1 MPRSDEH
8 ALENLIRRSEEL
20 IQDISI
26 MGAPGRPALEYSPP
40 EGTPPEA
47 QVDPSTDGTVDVVV
61 SKDEMAVR
69 VSFHPPTG
77 DGKPVT
83 LDAVRQAIIEGK
95 GVTAGIDWEAI
106 KGCIQTCNE
115 ERVLVSD
122 AVIARG
128 RAPVDEV
135 PPYLVL
141 AEEFRGRQQKET
153 TATARVDFKELS
165 LFTLVKKGQV
175 LATLVPK
182 QEGAM
187 GTTVRGA
194 SVAFR
199 KDPYLYPKAG
209 KNTEWQSGYVVA
221 RCDGKL
227 QVTPTSFWVDE
238 VLDVQGDVDLR
249 VGNIDF
255 PGDVVIRG
263 ELRDGFVVKVGKSL
277 LCQRSIGAARVECKG
292 DLVTSAGI
300 LGKEKAVIRVGG
312 AAEAKFIEGCS
323 LDCGGPLRVRTSI
336 VNSTIHTRDRV
347 EMGERGIIIGGIVK
361 AAFGVSAAQ
370 IGSERGPRT
379 EIHCGLDF
387 DIERK
392 LIWIRDKNIALAFKL
407 REVETKMKT
416 TPSSQKVL
424 APLRDKIKAAIHS
437 LNESARDLVAAL
449 DRNENAEVSV
459 REVVFPGTYIE
470 ICHVSYFVTKPRRF
484 VTFRLDKTSGKVVEQ
499 KWEKK
504 KETGDVVKT
513 PPVAKEA
520 FAPAAARL

>member
-8 ALENLIRRSEEL
+8 ALDNLVRGSEQL
-20 IQDISI
+20 IQDIAGLDAISRDSASVP
-26 MGAPGRPALEYSPP
+26 GTGVAPYERQTE
-40 EGTPPEA
+40 
-47 QVDPSTDGTVDVVV
+47 QSTDGMVAIVIA
-61 SKDEMAVR
+61 KDDMIVR
-69 VSFHPPTG
+69 ATFHPPSG
-77 DGKPVT
+77 DGKPLS
-83 LDAVRQAIIEGK
+83 LDAVRQELIEGK
-95 GVTAGIDWEAI
+95 KVTEGIDWEAI
-106 KGCIQTCNE
+106 KGCILTCNE
-115 ERVLVSD
+115 DRVMVGD

-141 AEEFRGRQQKET
+141 ADEFRGRRQKET
-153 TATARVDFKELS
+153 TETARVNFKELS

-182 QEGAM
+182 QDGVM
-187 GTTVRGA
+187 GTTVRGV

-199 KDPYLYPKAG
+199 KDPYLSPKPG
-209 KNTEWQSGYVVA
+209 KNTEWQSGSIVA
-221 RCDGKL
+221 KCDGKL

-238 VLDVQGDVDLR
+238 VLDIAGDVDLR
-249 VGNIDF
+249 VGNVDF

-263 ELRDGFVVKVGKSL
+263 ELRDGFVVKAGKSI
-277 LCQRSIGAARVECKG
+277 LCRGSIGAARVECKG
-292 DLVTSAGI
+292 DLVTQAGI

-323 LDCGGPLRVRTSI
+323 LDCGGPVRVRTSI
-336 VNSTIHTRDRV
+336 VNSTITTRDRV
-347 EMGERGIIIGGIVK
+347 EMGERGIIIGGVVK

-387 DIERK
+387 DVERK

-416 TPSSQKVL
+416 TPSSQRVL

-437 LNESARDLVAAL
+437 LNESARALVDAL
-449 DRNENAEVSV
+449 ERNDSAEVSV

-470 ICHVSYFVTKPRRF
+470 ICHVSYFITKPRRF
-484 VTFRLDKTSGKVVEQ
+484 VLFRLDKTSGKVVEQ
-499 KWEKK
+499 KWEKR
-504 KETGDVVKT
+504 
-513 PPVAKEA
+513 KEA
-520 FAPAAARL
+520 ESGAKAGT